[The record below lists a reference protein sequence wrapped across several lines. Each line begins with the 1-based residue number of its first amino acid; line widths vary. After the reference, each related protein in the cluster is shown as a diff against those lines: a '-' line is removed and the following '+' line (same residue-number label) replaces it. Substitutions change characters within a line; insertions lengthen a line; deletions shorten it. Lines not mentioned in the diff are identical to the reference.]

1 MDQLA
6 QVVETGQ
13 VTSPPLRTS
22 PSVTQ
27 PATCSLWSY
36 ISLSSI
42 KDKPESGNLLNTI
55 QDMVDMFGLVFFT
68 DTEDNEVDS
77 HIFSHSMEAETLL
90 PPGVLQPDQL
100 ALFLELSTR

>member
-13 VTSPPLRTS
+13 VTSPPLCTS
-22 PSVTQ
+22 PFVTQ
-27 PATCSLWSY
+27 PAACSLWSY
-36 ISLSSI
+36 VSLSSI
-42 KDKPESGNLLNTI
+42 KDKPESGNV

-77 HIFSHSMEAETLL
+77 QICSHIMEAETLL
-90 PPGVLQPDQL
+90 PTGVLQPDQL